1 MTANTISFWLGNGTC
16 VTLARIGNDG
26 VTLKAQKRQLET
38 SMEETTN
45 GRKNKKNKARD
56 NKTKER
62 IRQVTRQQMEE
73 TTNGR
78 NNSRV
83 RK

>member
-1 MTANTISFWLGNGTC
+1 
-16 VTLARIGNDG
+16 
-26 VTLKAQKRQLET
+26 
-38 SMEETTN
+38 MEETTN

-56 NKTKER
+56 NKTKQK

-78 NNSRV
+78 NN
-83 RK
+83 KHNKA

>member
-1 MTANTISFWLGNGTC
+1 
-16 VTLARIGNDG
+16 
-26 VTLKAQKRQLET
+26 
-38 SMEETTN
+38 MEETTN

-78 NNSRV
+78 NNKHNKARENKAKQ
-83 RK
+83 RQKRR